1 MRFLFALLLATS
13 ASAVQAQRAPVTVR
27 KPIQFETGDTFT
39 SGGLR
44 LRLYGVQA
52 CLRDT
57 PVRNGAGAGDCG
69 VASID
74 MLAGLM
80 ASSPSIACQPIA
92 DGISPAPV
100 VCALSYGDKVLDLG
114 AAMIVAGYAFA
125 AVKPDGS
132 PVHAPYLVA
141 ELAASEKK
149 AGLWSATFTHP
160 IPKLLRNEAPQ

>member
-1 MRFLFALLLATS
+1 MRFLLALLLATS
-13 ASAVQAQRAPVTVR
+13 TSAVQAQQAPVTVR

-132 PVHAPYLVA
+132 PVHPPYLVA

-149 AGLWSATFTHP
+149 AGLWAATFTHP

>member
-1 MRFLFALLLATS
+1 MRLFLALLLAVLAPT
-13 ASAVQAQRAPVTVR
+13 AQAQQAPITVQ

-57 PVRNGAGAGDCG
+57 PVRTDGGFGDCG

-100 VCALSYGDKVLDLG
+100 VCALSYGEKVLDLG

-125 AVKPDGS
+125 AVKPNGS
-132 PVHAPYLVA
+132 PVHPPYLVA
-141 ELAASEKK
+141 ELAASERK
-149 AGLWSATFTHP
+149 AGLWSASFTHP
-160 IPKLLRNEAPQ
+160 IPRLLRNEASQ